1 MYTVLFQSC
10 ACAAKVVKCS
20 CDTTA
25 STNCQ
30 DVMIAAIICG
40 AVVIIAFIAK
50 CGILIWQ
57 HQDLTAKKKEREDC
71 EQKEIK
77 ECDRKKNADAVTR
90 QHNLEDEARKQRA
103 DLLDKYLVFLR
114 EQCEGGDDRYRKTLE
129 YLIQLSQNDKLN
141 EFSTDKLNNY
151 MEEPKNDETQNT

>member
-1 MYTVLFQSC
+1 MPVS
-10 ACAAKVVKCS
+10 
-20 CDTTA
+20 
-25 STNCQ
+25 
-30 DVMIAAIICG
+30 IG
-40 AVVIIAFIAK
+40 
-50 CGILIWQ
+50 
-57 HQDLTAKKKEREDC
+57 KKYC
-71 EQKEIK
+71 EI
-77 ECDRKKNADAVTR
+77 V
-90 QHNLEDEARKQRA
+90 NLEDEARKQRA